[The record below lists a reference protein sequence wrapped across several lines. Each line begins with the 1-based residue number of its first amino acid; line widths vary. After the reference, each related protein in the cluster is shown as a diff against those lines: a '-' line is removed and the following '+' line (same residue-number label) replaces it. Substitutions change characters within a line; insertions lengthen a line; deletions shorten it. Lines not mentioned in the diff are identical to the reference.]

1 MRLRRWLAGFSAMG
15 GPPLVVIVLS
25 LAAWEGLVRWRHIPE
40 YILPGPLRIAAALGE
55 SWPTLFSSL
64 LFTLAVTGEALLAA
78 VVLGGGLAVL
88 LAQSRWI
95 ERSFF
100 PLAVILQVTPIV
112 AIAPLLLIWI
122 RDVRLALVL
131 CAGIVAF
138 FPMVANTT
146 LGLNSADHNLLDLL
160 RLYGA
165 SRWQVFRRVRL
176 PSALP
181 YFLGGLRIS
190 GGLAL
195 IGAVVAELVA
205 GSGGTETGLA
215 YRILEAGYTLAIP
228 RMFAALALLSATG
241 VLLWAALSG
250 LSWLLLHRWHES
262 AVRREG

>member
-1 MRLRRWLAGFSAMG
+1 MSRRWLSGFSAMG
-15 GPPLVVIVLS
+15 GPPLTVTVLC
-25 LAAWEGLVRWRHIPE
+25 LAAWEGLVRWRQIPE
-40 YILPGPLRIAAALGE
+40 YVLPGPLRIAAALAE
-55 SWPTLFSSL
+55 SWPVLYPSL

-78 VVLGGGLAVL
+78 VVLGGGLAVV

-100 PLAVILQVTPIV
+100 PLAVVLQVTPIV
-112 AIAPLLLIWI
+112 AIAPLILIWVHN
-122 RDVRLALVL
+122 VRLALVL

-138 FPMVANTT
+138 FPVVANTT

-160 RLYGA
+160 RLYSA

-176 PSALP
+176 PGALP

-195 IGAVVAELVA
+195 IGAVVAEFVA
-205 GSGGTETGLA
+205 GSGGTESGLA
-215 YRILEAGYTLAIP
+215 WRILEAGYNLQIP
-228 RMFAALALLSATG
+228 RMFAALALLSAAG
-241 VLLWAALSG
+241 VLLWALLSG

>member
-1 MRLRRWLAGFSAMG
+1 MRRWRSGISAL
-15 GPPLVVIVLS
+15 GPPLLVIALC
-25 LAAWEGLVRWRHIPE
+25 LAAWEGLVRWRQIPE
-40 YILPGPLRIAAALGE
+40 YILPGPLRIAAALVE
-55 SWPTLFSSL
+55 SWPALYPSL

-78 VVLGGGLAVL
+78 VVLGLALAVL

-100 PLAVILQVTPIV
+100 PLAVVLQVTPIV
-112 AIAPLLLIWI
+112 AIAPLILIWVKN
-122 RDVRLALVL
+122 VRLALVL
-131 CAGIVAF
+131 CAGIAAF
-138 FPMVANTT
+138 FPVVANTT

-195 IGAVVAELVA
+195 IGAVVAEFVA
-205 GSGGTETGLA
+205 GSGGTASGLA
-215 YRILEAGYTLAIP
+215 WRILEAGYNLEIP
-228 RMFAALALLSATG
+228 RMFAALALLSAAG
-241 VLLWAALSG
+241 VLLWAGLSG

-262 AVRREG
+262 AVPREG

>member
-1 MRLRRWLAGFSAMG
+1 MSRFLRWLSALA
-15 GPPLVVIVLS
+15 PPFAVILLS
-25 LAAWEGLVRWRHIPE
+25 LAVWEGLVRWRHIPE

-78 VVLGGGLAVL
+78 VVLGAGLAVL

-122 RDVRLALVL
+122 HNVRLALVV

-215 YRILEAGYTLAIP
+215 YRILESGYNLEIP
-228 RMFAALALLSATG
+228 RMFAALLLLSAAG

-262 AVRREG
+262 AVRRDG